1 MHRELLISWIEA
13 HGDIS
18 FSRSAGPG
26 GQNVN
31 KLNTKVILSIDL
43 AELDLLCPGD
53 QFRLRQ
59 KLSSRLTSDGRLV
72 IHSQESRS
80 QTRNREIAVE
90 RAAALIL
97 GALERR
103 AKRVPTRPGK
113 AARQR
118 RLTKKKERSTKKQ
131 NRKKPDFDE

>member
-1 MHRELLISWIEA
+1 MNRQALTNWIEA
-13 HGDIS
+13 NGELS

-31 KLNTKVILSIDL
+31 KLNTKVTLSIRLEELELLSPEDL
-43 AELDLLCPGD
+43 E
-53 QFRLRQ
+53 RLYR
-59 KLSSRLTSDGRLV
+59 KLGSRLTSDGRLL

-80 QTRNREIAVE
+80 QNRNRELAVE
-90 RAAALIL
+90 RAVALIM

-103 AKRVPTRPGK
+103 PRRVPTKPGVS
-113 AARQR
+113 ARQR